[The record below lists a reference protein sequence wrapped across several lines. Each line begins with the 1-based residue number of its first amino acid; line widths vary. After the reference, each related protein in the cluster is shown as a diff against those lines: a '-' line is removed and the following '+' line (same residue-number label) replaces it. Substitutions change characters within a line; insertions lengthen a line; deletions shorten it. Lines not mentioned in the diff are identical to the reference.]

1 MDAECNR
8 DDRPLQ
14 VAGSVNQAPAPVSAV
29 RLSNRCVLLTYFDG
43 DVDSNIDEHFSRSLK
58 AAAARY
64 DVPAQPDDGHI
75 SNLLQQ
81 QQLYRRTASKYRANS
96 LHCMITIILAQLAG
110 LNSITSQKLSIC
122 LCVNPGSVKTV
133 CHQSNA
139 NK

>member
-1 MDAECNR
+1 MDDECNR

-14 VAGSVNQAPAPVSAV
+14 VAGSVNPAPAPVSAV

-64 DVPAQPDDGHI
+64 DVPAQPDDG
-75 SNLLQQ
+75 NVGTLLPQ

-96 LHCMITIILAQLAG
+96 LHCMIATIFSAQLAD
-110 LNSITSQKLSIC
+110 LL
-122 LCVNPGSVKTV
+122 
-133 CHQSNA
+133 
-139 NK
+139 